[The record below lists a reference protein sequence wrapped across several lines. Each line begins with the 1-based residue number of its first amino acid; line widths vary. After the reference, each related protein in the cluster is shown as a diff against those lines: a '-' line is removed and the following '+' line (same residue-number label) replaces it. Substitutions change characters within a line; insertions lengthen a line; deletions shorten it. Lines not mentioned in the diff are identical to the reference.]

1 MAGIPFFK
9 EFMKISSKRKT
20 LIIKD
25 RATYHIETYGCQM
38 NVNDSEIVRSIL
50 SQNFNEVED
59 PEAANIVL
67 INTCSIREKAEEKV
81 LLRIRQLSRISVVG
95 ILGCMA

>member
-1 MAGIPFFK
+1 
-9 EFMKISSKRKT
+9 
-20 LIIKD
+20 
-25 RATYHIETYGCQM
+25 M

>member
-1 MAGIPFFK
+1 MRPRT
-9 EFMKISSKRKT
+9 KRLKT
-20 LIIKD
+20 QFD
-25 RATYHIETYGCQM
+25 SAPRFHIETYGCQM